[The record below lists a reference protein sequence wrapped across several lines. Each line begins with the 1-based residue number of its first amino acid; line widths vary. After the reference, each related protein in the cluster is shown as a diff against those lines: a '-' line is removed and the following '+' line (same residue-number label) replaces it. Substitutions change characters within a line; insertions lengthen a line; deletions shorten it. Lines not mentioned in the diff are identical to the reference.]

1 MPVTVRAERLSKV
14 FGDSPGAA
22 LDMLGGGAS
31 KDEILRETGN
41 VVAVS
46 EAGFDIEEGEI
57 FMVMGLSGSGKS
69 TLVRCLNRLIEPTA
83 GAVLIDGENIL
94 AADEGRVR
102 ELRRTKMSMVFQHFA
117 LFPHKSVREN
127 AEFGLKI
134 RGAAPAER
142 GAAALETLRL
152 VGLEDWAEHYPA
164 SLSGGMQQR
173 VGLARAL
180 ATDPGI
186 LLMDEA
192 FSALDPLIRRD
203 MQDELLDLQR
213 KVRKT
218 IVFITHDFH
227 EALKLGDRI
236 AMMRDGKIVQ
246 IGPPE
251 EIVSR
256 PADDYVA
263 DFTRDVDRG
272 RVFSCAS
279 IMRQVPPLRLGEDTL
294 DDAVT
299 RMRRESRDALHA
311 VDGDG
316 RPRGLARAGAV
327 ARSVQAGETE
337 LAGAL
342 VDGFPTT
349 PETARIADLYA
360 MCGDGLPIAVVDSR
374 GAYAGVLMPLDV
386 LTKLT
391 PDAPDSGAARPRP

>member
-1 MPVTVRAERLSKV
+1 MPIKVRAERLSKI
-14 FGDSPGAA
+14 FGDTPGVA
-22 LDMLGGGAS
+22 LEMLGGGAS
-31 KDEILRETGN
+31 KDEILRESGN

-46 EAGFDIEEGEI
+46 DASFDIEDGEI

-69 TLVRCLNRLIEPTA
+69 TLVRCINRLIEPTS
-83 GAVLIDGENIL
+83 GNVQIDGEDIL
-94 AADEGRVR
+94 AANDDRLR

-117 LFPHKSVREN
+117 LFPHKSVGEN
-127 AEFGLKI
+127 VEFGLKV

-142 GAAALETLRL
+142 GATAMETLRL
-152 VGLEDWAEHYPA
+152 VGLEDWANHYP
-164 SLSGGMQQR
+164 SNLSGGMQQR

-203 MQDELLDLQR
+203 MQDELLDLQQ
-213 KVRKT
+213 KVQKT
-218 IVFITHDFH
+218 IIFITHDFH

-251 EIVSR
+251 EIVSN

-263 DFTRDVDRG
+263 DFTRDIDRG

-279 IMRQVPPLRLGEDTL
+279 IMRKIQPLQLGQDTL
-294 DDAVT
+294 DSATKRMQEESCDAIHVI
-299 RMRRESRDALHA
+299 
-311 VDGDG
+311 DGDG
-316 RPRGLARAGAV
+316 KLHGIVRIGEIAK
-327 ARSVQAGETE
+327 SVQAGNSD
-337 LAGAL
+337 LANAL
-342 VDGFPTT
+342 QDKFPTT
-349 PETARIADLYA
+349 PETARIADLYT
-360 MCGDGLPIAVVDSR
+360 MCADGLPIAVLDPR
-374 GAYAGVLMPLDV
+374 GAYAGVLMPLDI

-391 PDAPDSGAARPRP
+391 PDEIEPNAQKVSP

>member
-1 MPVTVRAERLSKV
+1 
-14 FGDSPGAA
+14 
-22 LDMLGGGAS
+22 
-31 KDEILRETGN
+31 
-41 VVAVS
+41 
-46 EAGFDIEEGEI
+46 
-57 FMVMGLSGSGKS
+57 
-69 TLVRCLNRLIEPTA
+69 
-83 GAVLIDGENIL
+83 
-94 AADEGRVR
+94 
-102 ELRRTKMSMVFQHFA
+102 MSMVFQHFA

-152 VGLEDWAEHYPA
+152 VGLEDWADHYPA

-246 IGPPE
+246 IGTARGDRLPARRRLRRRLHPRRRPGPRLLLRLDHAE
-251 EIVSR
+251 GCAAAARRGHARRRRDADAAGIPRRAPRGRRRRQAAGARPRRRGRQVRPGRRNGARRRAGGRVSR
-256 PADDYVA
+256 RP
-263 DFTRDVDRG
+263 R
-272 RVFSCAS
+272 
-279 IMRQVPPLRLGEDTL
+279 
-294 DDAVT
+294 
-299 RMRRESRDALHA
+299 
-311 VDGDG
+311 
-316 RPRGLARAGAV
+316 RPRGSPTSTRCAATASRSRSWIPAAPTRACSC
-327 ARSVQAGETE
+327 RST
-337 LAGAL
+337 
-342 VDGFPTT
+342 
-349 PETARIADLYA
+349 
-360 MCGDGLPIAVVDSR
+360 S
-374 GAYAGVLMPLDV
+374 
-386 LTKLT
+386 
-391 PDAPDSGAARPRP
+391 